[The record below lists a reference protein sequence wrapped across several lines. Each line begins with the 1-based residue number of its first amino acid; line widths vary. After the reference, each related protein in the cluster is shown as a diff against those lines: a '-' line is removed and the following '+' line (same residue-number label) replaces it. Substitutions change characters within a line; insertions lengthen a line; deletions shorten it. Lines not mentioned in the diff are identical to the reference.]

1 MKHLL
6 PIGLAV
12 AFFPTDQLRA
22 QDLIGAE
29 EVIAEISGQ
38 PGKKSQGAQ
47 GNVPDPLP
55 DTVHAVRADLNYYRE
70 ERFSLTPN
78 AAAEQWLALVQRLT
92 RLGMPGSWEARVPG
106 SVSPF
111 QDLVAV
117 LPPSAGWPHLQRLI
131 EQERPKRASEEISL
145 LTLQWFVYTLRGN
158 AGAKREVYA
167 RLEEMLTNLDEMG
180 PNLLA
185 ALNRLTE
192 QMIADTDDPE
202 FIKILL
208 ALQLQNTILEFEK
221 QKAFGNNRRIAPFFI
236 PDLVPMIGEEEAAA
250 YLKRLLTTYP
260 GEIFFPDKGDST
272 MALARRVALENIDKL
287 AVVQWDITESYDSM
301 ELYEAMARR
310 FGRTSVSAGYVY
322 FQATNFQAARLILAG
337 RLEDARTLLNK
348 LPTNS
353 YSSFPTLFLELA
365 QKVGKLDLV
374 IQCLSDTL
382 RQNPKLSLWDDYFNA
397 TLLAKKPEESIA
409 LMKEVLTRNDLS
421 AEQAKYL
428 RDALTKAV
436 IASGKLEEGMAAL
449 QKLAKESLVTPPTES
464 PAQKSTTLTIARIGY
479 LMKRPE
485 WEKEGIALALQELEG
500 FKSASSNDGGPTLRF
515 ANALATTLIE
525 SGQPVKAEQVLKD
538 TLRWLDRKHPA
549 SIASRATDVNKAL
562 AALVGIYSEAGRSA
576 DVVAL
581 LERAPWWGATDLSQI
596 LGTPVPRASPQ
607 KDNLADAAAR
617 ALDGLGQ
624 KETAQ
629 RIIEAQ
635 LMEKPGDDRA
645 YEQLLRS
652 SGTGALPLLDRLAA
666 QYRFEERPLIWKAQ
680 ILFKEGKLPEAEE
693 TVRAAIAIDPSDG
706 EQGPGDRM
714 RAYAILADI
723 REARGDAKEAE
734 FFRNVIKAIR
744 LSEEADQLYKIGLIG
759 PAMAMYETSLTLFA
773 DAYCIQSRL
782 ALRMNEQGRWKEAEE
797 HYRKAYE
804 LMPDSFGRIESHCF
818 GCEGAFSGE
827 KPQGVADKVFTRL
840 AEEKPDSPRVQ
851 YLLGYLR
858 ESQKRP
864 EEAMR
869 AYQRAVALDPDY
881 LNAWKKMASLRTKL
895 LLTTDER
902 NAIALNLAR
911 LDPYSRDSALP
922 LDGVT
927 DLAAVWT
934 ILSEADK
941 RFEPTPRDLYPLKA
955 AAQSIEEHQA
965 RQQQSRVVS
974 RTTSERSRL
983 KPPTLEFAKAPF
995 VTTTGSLLQYG
1006 AALRNP

>member
-29 EVIAEISGQ
+29 EVIAQISGQ
-38 PGKKSQGAQ
+38 PEKKSPDVQGKASDPM
-47 GNVPDPLP
+47 PDS
-55 DTVHAVRADLNYYRE
+55 VQAVRADLNYYRE
-70 ERFSLTPN
+70 ARFSLTPN

-92 RLGMPGSWEARVPG
+92 RLGMPRSWEARVPG

-158 AGAKREVYA
+158 AAAKREVYA
-167 RLEEMLTNLDEMG
+167 RLEEMLTDLDDMG

-202 FIKILL
+202 FIKTLL
-208 ALQLQNTILEFEK
+208 ALQLQRTLLEFEK
-221 QKAFGNNRRIAPFFI
+221 QKASGNNKTIAPLTI
-236 PDLVPMIGEEEAAA
+236 PDLVPMIGEAEAEV
-250 YLKRLLTTYP
+250 YLKKLLTTYP
-260 GEIFFPDKGDST
+260 GEISFRYHGDRT
-272 MALARRVALENIDKL
+272 MALARRVAQENIEKL
-287 AVVQWDITESYDSM
+287 AAAQWSITESYDASD
-301 ELYEAMARR
+301 LYEAMIAR
-310 FGRTSVSAGYVY
+310 FGQSGGGYKYLQAAG
-322 FQATNFQAARLILAG
+322 FQTARLILAG
-337 RLEDARTLLNK
+337 KVEEALSSLDRS
-348 LPTNS
+348 PNS
-353 YSSFPTLFLELA
+353 NGSSLPTLFLPYA

-374 IQCLSDTL
+374 IQRLHETL
-382 RQNPKLSLWDDYFNA
+382 QQNPKLSLWDDYFNA

-409 LMKEVLTRNDLS
+409 LMKEVLARKSLS
-421 AEQAKYL
+421 GEEAKYL

-436 IASGKLEEGMAAL
+436 VAIGKLDEGMAAL
-449 QKLAKESLVTPPTES
+449 QKLAKDSLLTPPIES
-464 PAQKSTTLTIARIGY
+464 PAQQPTTLTIARIGY

-485 WEKEGIALALQELEG
+485 WEKEGIALAFQELEA
-500 FKSASSNDGGPTLRF
+500 FKKTNSPDGAPALRF
-515 ANALATTLIE
+515 ANSLATTLIE
-525 SGQPVKAEQVLKD
+525 GGQPTKAEQVLKD
-538 TLRWLDRKHPA
+538 TLRWVEQKYPNTA
-549 SIASRATDVNKAL
+549 SSRAEHVNTSL
-562 AALVGIYSEAGRSA
+562 AALVGIYSEAGRA
-576 DVVAL
+576 PDVVTL
-581 LERAPWWGATDLSQI
+581 LDRAPWWGATDLSQI
-596 LGTPVPRASPQ
+596 MSQSVPRASLQP
-607 KDNLADAAAR
+607 DYLADAAAR
-617 ALDGLGQ
+617 ALEDVGQ
-624 KETAQ
+624 KDAAMLIT
-629 RIIEAQ
+629 EAQ
-635 LMEKPGDDRA
+635 LTEKPGDDRA

-652 SGTGALPLLDRLAA
+652 SGAGALPLLDRLAA

-680 ILFKEGKLPEAEE
+680 ILLKEGKLTEAEE
-693 TVRAAIAIDPSDG
+693 SVRAAIAIDPSDG

-759 PAMAMYETSLTLFA
+759 PAMTMYEDSLKMFA

-818 GCEGAFSGE
+818 GCEGAFAGE

-864 EEAMR
+864 EEALR

-895 LLTTDER
+895 LLTSDER

-922 LDGVT
+922 LQGVT
-927 DLAAVWT
+927 DLAALWT

-941 RFEPTPRDLYPLKA
+941 RYTPTPSELYPLNA
-955 AAQSIEEHQA
+955 AAKALSQSTA
-965 RQQQSRVVS
+965 RRQQVPDALRSPF
-974 RTTSERSRL
+974 TNRSRL
-983 KPPTLEFAKAPF
+983 KQPTTEFAKAPF
-995 VTTTGSLLQYG
+995 VTTTASLLQYG